1 MQIFGLA
8 DLYTSQLFNIILTN
22 KKADLCFMDTKNIP
36 LVNREISWLYF
47 NDRVLQEAADPTVPL
62 IERVKFLAIFSS
74 NLDEFYR
81 VRVATLSRLANL
93 NEKAKEILGYNP
105 KKLLGQ
111 IKNIVVKQEKKFHHL
126 YENIIVKELA
136 EEKIFL
142 LNDKQLNVT
151 RGAFVKNFFRERLLS
166 TLVPIM
172 LDEELPLPQLRDRA
186 IYFFVKLTKGK
197 KSRLA
202 LIEFPDNLS
211 RFLVLPDTNNLKFII
226 LLDDIIRYNLE
237 DIFFIFEHDSM
248 EAYSIQL
255 TRDAELDLDKEVS
268 EKFIDALAKSIQK
281 RSKGKPM
288 RLVFDSEM
296 PQDMLHYLIKKM
308 KLSGENLIPGNRV
321 QNFKNFISFP
331 NVGRP
336 DLEYVKNLPL
346 PVPGLSFGKS
356 LIELIAKKDYL
367 ISTPYQSFDYVIH
380 FLREAAIDPKVK
392 EISITVYRLAE
403 NSKIIYAL
411 INAAKNGKKVNCL
424 VELRARFDEQ
434 NNIYWSNRLE
444 EEGVNVLYGIDG
456 YKVHSKICLVSRT
469 EKGRLAYYG
478 CLSTGNFNEKTAT
491 IYADHTLLTANKK
504 ITADMVNIFK
514 ALNKMTLPK
523 DLKSLIVSPID
534 SRPAIYKLIDNEI
547 KLAKAG
553 KKAYMIFK
561 MNSLADEQ
569 LITKLYQA
577 SNAGV
582 KIKMIV
588 RGMCCLV
595 PGVKGFSENI
605 EVISIVDKYLEHSR
619 VHIYGNGGQE
629 LLYLTSA
636 DFMTRNIDNRV
647 EVGFP
652 LYDETLRKEV
662 RDIID
667 IQLRDNTKARDISG
681 DNTNKYHK
689 TKAVALTRA
698 QIDIYTYLKTKTIT
712 H

>member
-1 MQIFGLA
+1 MQIFGLPA
-8 DLYTSQLFNIILTN
+8 LHLLQLFNIILTN

-105 KKLLGQ
+105 KKLLNQ
-111 IKNIVVKQEKKFHHL
+111 IKNIVVKQEKKFNNL

-151 RGAFVKNFFRERLLS
+151 RGEFVKDFFRERLLS

-172 LDEELPLPQLRDRA
+172 LDDELPLPELRDRA

-197 KSRLA
+197 KFRYA
-202 LIEFPDNLS
+202 LIEIPDSLS
-211 RFLVLPDTNNLKFII
+211 RFLVLPETNKLKFII
-226 LLDDIIRYNLE
+226 LLDDIIRYSLE
-237 DIFFIFEHDSM
+237 DIFFIFEHDSI

-268 EKFIDALAKSIQK
+268 EKFIDSLAKSLLK
-281 RSKGKPM
+281 RRKGKPM
-288 RLVFDSEM
+288 RLVFDTEM
-296 PQDMLHYLIKKM
+296 PPDMLGYLVKKM
-308 KLSGENLIPGNRV
+308 RLQGENLIPGSRY

-336 DLEYVKNLPL
+336 ELEYVKNRALPL
-346 PVPGLSFGKS
+346 QGLSFGKS
-356 LIELIAKKDYL
+356 LIELIAKRDYL
-367 ISTPYQSFDYVIH
+367 ISTPYESFDYVIH

-456 YKVHSKICLVSRT
+456 YKVHSKICLVTRI
-469 EKGRLAYYG
+469 EKAKPAYYA
-478 CLSTGNFNEKTAT
+478 CLSTGNFNEKTAK
-491 IYADHTLLTANKK
+491 IYADHTLLTADKRL
-504 ITADMVNIFK
+504 TGDLVSVFK
-514 ALNKMTLPK
+514 ALIKLTLPK
-523 DLKSLIVSPID
+523 DLKHLIVSPID

-569 LITKLYQA
+569 MIAKLYQA

-582 KIKMIV
+582 KIKMII
-588 RGMCCLV
+588 RGMCCLI
-595 PGVKGFSENI
+595 PGIKGFSENI
-605 EVISIVDKYLEHSR
+605 EVISIVDKYLEHAR
-619 VHIYGNGGQE
+619 VHIYGNGGNE
-629 LLYLTSA
+629 LMYLTSA
-636 DFMTRNIDNRV
+636 DFMTRNIENRV

-652 LYDETLRKEV
+652 IYDDNLRKEV

-667 IQLRDNTKARDISG
+667 IQLRDNTKAREITGSAA
-681 DNTNKYHK
+681 NKYHK
-689 TKAVALTRA
+689 TKADTLTRA
-698 QIDIYTYLKTKTIT
+698 QIDIYTYLKNKNTTN
-712 H
+712 